1 MGIKG
6 ETSFETSISQFWQLK
21 QLFVAEGENMGKDLF
36 ELYKEEEYKAKKHEM
51 EVYREDPSKMAEEIA
66 FHRVV
71 EMFMPEDEK
80 IFSDPYAISFVNPEM
95 LEHMAKNPVETQRKS
110 EELEKLFP
118 GVHNSIIARVRYFDD
133 FVERLANEGLEQ
145 LVILGAGYDTRAYRI
160 GGLKEN
166 VKVFEVD
173 HPNTQSFKIQ
183 KVKEIFGSIPDHV
196 VYVPIDFDTQK
207 LDQRLF
213 ECGYGPSKKTLF
225 IMEGLFMYI
234 PPDAVDEI
242 LSFIVNNSAKGS
254 TVIFDYIPQSVVD
267 GTSDLE
273 VGKNLHNHAKEYKE
287 PLQFGIEEGTLET
300 FLKERGFSSIE
311 NVTSEDYRK
320 AYFDGKNRSKEV
332 CSLFLFAHAVVG

>member
-1 MGIKG
+1 MGRNL
-6 ETSFETSISQFWQLK
+6 S
-21 QLFVAEGENMGKDLF
+21 
-36 ELYKEEEYKAKKHEM
+36 ELYKEEKYEAKEHEM
-51 EVYREDPSKMAEEIA
+51 KVDREDPSKMAEEIA

-80 IFSDPYAISFVNPEM
+80 IFSDPYAIRFVNPEM
-95 LEHMAKNPVETQRKS
+95 LENMAKNPVEAQKKS

-133 FVERLANEGLEQ
+133 FVEKLVDEDLEQ

-160 GGLKEN
+160 EGLKEN

-183 KVKEIFGSIPDHV
+183 KIREIFGSIPDHV
-196 VYVPIDFDTQK
+196 IYVPVDFDTQK
-207 LDQRLF
+207 LDQRLL
-213 ECGYGPSKKTLF
+213 ESGYGGSKKTLF
-225 IMEGLFMYI
+225 IMEGLVMYI
-234 PPDAVDEI
+234 PPDAVDET
-242 LSFIVNNSAKGS
+242 LSFIVNNSGKGS
-254 TVIFDYIPQSVVD
+254 AVIFDYVPQSVVD

-300 FLKERGFSSIE
+300 FLKNRGFSSIE
-311 NVTSEDYRK
+311 SVTSEDYQK
-320 AYFDGKNRSKEV
+320 AYFDGKKRNKDV
-332 CSLFLFAHAVVG
+332 CSLFLFASAVVE